1 MGGLKSSKLKDE
13 SEADAEKIVWNEL
26 IKRQANKMDGHYRE
40 SRYVDT
46 KSKSGC
52 GFLISS
58 YTSLGS
64 YGRRL
69 LPHSKILVSSTH
81 LGAKALAR

>member
-26 IKRQANKMDGHYRE
+26 IKRQANKMDDHYRE
-40 SRYVDT
+40 LRYVGT

-58 YTSLGS
+58 YTFL
-64 YGRRL
+64 R
-69 LPHSKILVSSTH
+69 
-81 LGAKALAR
+81 